1 MTSLNPLRLLRDGVG
16 DRLARFVD
24 LRVEDRT
31 RDRLDGHDTRLADHR
46 RRIAVLEEAL
56 GRARDELDR
65 TTGEVQRLLPHVAAQ
80 EGRLEDLRDR
90 ITWNAGSPT
99 GESEIAEAR
108 MLVEAIRRQH
118 AQVRV
123 RLSGIAMYEERLRRL
138 EDDRDAAVR
147 GAAGEPGGP
156 DRHQAGTGS
165 PRAGTAN
172 GNGAPGAVSA
182 EVPVRADGDTAD
194 ATNGSGGD
202 PGHADPAPDG
212 SSSAPDAEE

>member
-138 EDDRDAAVR
+138 EDDRDAAAHA
-147 GAAGEPGGP
+147 AAGKPGGP
-156 DRHQAGTGS
+156 DRGPAGTGS
-165 PRAGTAN
+165 PRAGAAN
-172 GNGAPGAVSA
+172 GNGAPGEVSVG
-182 EVPVRADGDTAD
+182 VPTRDAGASGDS
-194 ATNGSGGD
+194 TNGSGSDAVG
-202 PGHADPAPDG
+202 ADPARDG
-212 SSSAPDAEE
+212 RASDADAEE

>member
-31 RDRLDGHDTRLADHR
+31 RDRLDGHDTRMADHR

-90 ITWNAGSPT
+90 ITWNAGSPA

-138 EDDRDAAVR
+138 EDDRDAAAR
-147 GAAGEPGGP
+147 AAAGEPGGP
-156 DRHQAGTGS
+156 DRRPAGTGS
-165 PRAGTAN
+165 RRAGVAN
-172 GNGAPGAVSA
+172 GNGAPGEASA
-182 EVPVRADGDTAD
+182 GVPTRDDGASGD
-194 ATNGSGGD
+194 ATNGSGTGA
-202 PGHADPAPDG
+202 GGAEPARDG
-212 SSSAPDAEE
+212 SASSPDAQE